1 MTPFEI
7 VAGSLRVWLAP
18 VATVFPL
25 INVAPAAP
33 WASVG
38 TNGDVN
44 YDDEGVKITHKQK
57 VETARPAGLTMPV
70 KAWRTE
76 EDLMIGLTLWDFSL
90 AQYTNVLG
98 GLAPATTAAGPGTA
112 GFRSIGL
119 SRGPD
124 VAIYALLARGEGM
137 SPDGDGFNFQ
147 FEVPRVYQSGDA
159 KPVIKKGKPAGL
171 ELEWMALAD
180 LTAEQPQHRFGRIKT
195 QHQAPI

>member
-18 VATVFPL
+18 AATVFPL
-25 INVAPAAP
+25 INVAPAVA
-33 WASVG
+33 WSSVG

-44 YDDEGVKITHKQK
+44 YDDEGVKLTHKQK
-57 VETARPAGLTMPV
+57 IETARPAGLTMPV

-76 EDLMIGLTLWDFSL
+76 EDLMIGLTLWDLTL

-98 GLAPATTAAGPGTA
+98 GIAPATTAAGAGAA
-112 GFRSIGL
+112 GFRRIGL

-124 VAIYALLARGEGM
+124 VAIYALLARGEGL
-137 SPDGDGFNFQ
+137 SPEGSGFNFQ
-147 FEVPRVYQSGDA
+147 YEVPRVYQSGDA
-159 KPVIKKGKPAGL
+159 KPVFKKGKPAGL

-180 LTAEQPQHRFGRIKT
+180 LAAATPDQRFGRLVV